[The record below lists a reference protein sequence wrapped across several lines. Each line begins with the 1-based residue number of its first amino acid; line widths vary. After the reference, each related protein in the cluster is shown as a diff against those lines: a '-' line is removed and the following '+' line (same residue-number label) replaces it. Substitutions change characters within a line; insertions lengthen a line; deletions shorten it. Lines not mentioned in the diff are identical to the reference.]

1 MSNIVVSQLKDG
13 EYRTLV
19 EPGGSLAWMW
29 PQYMTNT
36 GYTDDAFDVCIAL
49 PLEEDEFDRHV
60 RILVHVKN
68 GDPVLRA
75 EIRYNKLVITGIDR
89 DFVEIESENIL

>member
-36 GYTDDAFDVCIAL
+36 GYTDDAFDVCVAL
-49 PLEEDEFDRHV
+49 PLEEDELDKHV
-60 RILVHVKN
+60 RILVHVTG

-75 EIRYNKLVITGIDR
+75 EIRHGKLYITGIDKH
-89 DFVEIESENIL
+89 FVVIESEDVL